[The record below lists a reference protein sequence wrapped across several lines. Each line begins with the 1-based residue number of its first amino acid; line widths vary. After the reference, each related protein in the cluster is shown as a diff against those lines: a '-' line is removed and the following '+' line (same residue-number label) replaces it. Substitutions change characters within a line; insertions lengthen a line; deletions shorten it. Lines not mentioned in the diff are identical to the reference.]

1 MGMKVEQR
9 AFVMHPY
16 YQDAHGLTLYN
27 GDALAV
33 LPTLAANSVDAV
45 RARVPRRLR
54 EPDESPT

>member
-1 MGMKVEQR
+1 MT
-9 AFVMHPY
+9 PY
-16 YQDAHGLTLYN
+16 YEDTHGLKLYH